1 MNRIAAVLLLA
12 LAGCGDSGNAVTESS
27 ASVPT
32 AKIVQPEKWLH
43 DFPGLLDLSDDDRG
57 RIAAKLSQYLE
68 GVSVVTLAGYQ
79 LQPGNRLYICRDSTG
94 NVWTVQ
100 TKLAGSGLIFENQ
113 SP

>member
-1 MNRIAAVLLLA
+1 MNRIAAVLVLA
-12 LAGCGDSGNAVTESS
+12 LAGCGDPGNAVSKSS
-27 ASVPT
+27 ASVP
-32 AKIVQPEKWLH
+32 AAEVVQPEKWLAR
-43 DFPGLLDLSDDDRG
+43 FSGLLDLSDDERG
-57 RIAAKLSQYLE
+57 WIAAKLSKYLE
-68 GVSVVTLAGYQ
+68 GVAVVTLAGYQ